1 MIKKITT
8 ILSISLLCFTS
19 TKLDIYANEKYN
31 RNVIK
36 GTPMEISMELNKSA
50 FKKSKEAILINEEAL
65 IDGISATP
73 LAYAKNAPIIPVKWK
88 SIDKETKNYL
98 KTLGV
103 KKITIIGG
111 LKGVSKTSETELQD
125 LGYKVKRIVGDDRYE
140 TSIKL
145 ANEINKINE
154 VKSIM
159 LISSK
164 SGFENAFARYS
175 YAAQN
180 NMPIIWCD
188 DEDFSLPKSYIRKNN
203 IKQVFAVG
211 DEKKFK
217 TDIEKNIDN
226 VKVLKEINKAGTNT
240 TIIKNLQKSK
250 LKDMYAINV
259 EYGNHSQN
267 SEYISLGVV
276 AAKQN
281 TPILICDEMLT
292 KPQEKFLD
300 KNNIDTLNQVGS
312 NIKNYSILNTIMSK
326 SFLSSMVLIL
336 LLLIIVFRALRNK
349 V

>member
-8 ILSISLLCFTS
+8 VLCVSLLCFTS

-31 RNVIK
+31 RSLIK
-36 GTPMEISMELNKSA
+36 GTPREISMELNKST
-50 FKKSKEAILINEEAL
+50 FKKSKEAIIMNEEAL
-65 IDGISATP
+65 VDGISATP

-98 KTLGV
+98 KALGV
-103 KKITIIGG
+103 EKITIIGG
-111 LKGVSKTSETELQD
+111 LKGVSKTSEIYLKD
-125 LGYKVKRIVGDDRYE
+125 MGYEVKRISGEDRYE

-145 ANEINKINE
+145 ANEMNKINE

-180 NMPIIWCD
+180 NTPIIWCD
-188 DEDFSLPKSYIRKNN
+188 DEDFSLPKSYIRRNN
-203 IKQVFAVG
+203 IEQVFAVG

-217 TDIEKNIDN
+217 TDVEKNIDN
-226 VKVLKEINKAGTNT
+226 VKILKEINKADTNT
-240 TIIKNLQKSK
+240 KLIKNSQKDDFK
-250 LKDMYAINV
+250 NMYAINV

-276 AAKQN
+276 AAKQDI
-281 TPILICDEMLT
+281 PILICDEMLT

-312 NIKNYSILNTIMSK
+312 NIKDYSILNTIMSK

-336 LLLIIVFRALRNK
+336 LLLIMAFRALKNK
-349 V
+349 E

>member
-65 IDGISATP
+65 VDGVSTTP
-73 LAYAKNAPIIPVKWK
+73 LAYAKNAPIIAVKWK

-103 KKITIIGG
+103 EKITIIGG
-111 LKGVSKTSETELQD
+111 LKNVSKTSEMYLKD
-125 LGYKVKRIVGDDRYE
+125 LGYEVKRISGDNRYK
-140 TSIKL
+140 TCIKL
-145 ANEINKINE
+145 ANEMNKINK
-154 VKSIM
+154 VKSVM
-159 LISSK
+159 LLNSK
-164 SGFENAFARYS
+164 SGFENALGVYS

-188 DEDFSLPKSYIRKNN
+188 DEDFSLSKSYIKKNK
-203 IKQVFAVG
+203 IEKVFTIGDKQ
-211 DEKKFK
+211 KY
-217 TDIEKNIDN
+217 TDVIEKNIRN
-226 VKVLKEINKAGTNT
+226 VKVLEEANKADANIG
-240 TIIKNLQKSK
+240 IIKELQKNKFNS
-250 LKDMYAINV
+250 MYTVNL
-259 EYGNHSQN
+259 EYGNHSQ
-267 SEYISLGVV
+267 SIECISLGVV

-281 TPILICDEMLT
+281 IPILIGDEMLN

-300 KNNIDTLNQVGS
+300 DNNVDTLNQVGS
-312 NIKNYSILNTIMSK
+312 NIKDYSMLDTIMSK
-326 SFLSSMVLIL
+326 SFLSSILLIL
-336 LLLIIVFRALRNK
+336 LLTIMVFRSFRNK
-349 V
+349 A